1 MCLMYQLTLA
11 KMFNDFKW
19 LTLQDYALRELR
31 RMDDILNLS
40 VANAETKSLLHVRRD
55 YKLFYS

>member
-40 VANAETKSLLHVRRD
+40 VANAETKSFLHVRTD
-55 YKLFYS
+55 YK

>member
-40 VANAETKSLLHVRRD
+40 VAKAETKSLLHVRRD